1 MTEYEKA
8 IQEMRTKGNVN
19 YFPLNTLTDKELLNA
34 LRWNG
39 NTPFER
45 EAITE
50 EILERMAR

>member
-1 MTEYEKA
+1 MTPYEQA
-8 IQEMRTKGNVN
+8 IHELRTRGNVN
-19 YFPLNTLTDKELLNA
+19 YFALNTLTDKELLYA